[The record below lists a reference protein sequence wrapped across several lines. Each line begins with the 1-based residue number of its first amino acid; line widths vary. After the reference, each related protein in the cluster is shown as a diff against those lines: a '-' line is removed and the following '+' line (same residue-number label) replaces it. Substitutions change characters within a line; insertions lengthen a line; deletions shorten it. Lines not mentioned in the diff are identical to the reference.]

1 MAETVAEFVA
11 AIHKITEH
19 CKYNDILKDMLR
31 DHLVRELS
39 DKHVQHWLLQETK
52 LTYKQ
57 ALDMALAAKMANRN
71 AKHIRGVVE

>member
-1 MAETVAEFVA
+1 
-11 AIHKITEH
+11 
-19 CKYNDILKDMLR
+19 MLR

-39 DKHVQHWLLQETK
+39 DECVQHWLLQETK

-57 ALDMALAAKMANRN
+57 ALNMALAAKMANQN